1 MINVFNGTYS
11 FLSNHYECPVT
22 VDGITFRSSEAAFQA
37 QKCAEPAL
45 RREFADLSPDASKS
59 RGRKVNL
66 RMTGK
71 KSR

>member
-11 FLSNHYECPVT
+11 FLSNYYECPVT

-45 RREFADLSPDASKS
+45 RREFADLSPDVMCLL
-59 RGRKVNL
+59 GL
-66 RMTGK
+66 RQLLSFVIIT
-71 KSR
+71 